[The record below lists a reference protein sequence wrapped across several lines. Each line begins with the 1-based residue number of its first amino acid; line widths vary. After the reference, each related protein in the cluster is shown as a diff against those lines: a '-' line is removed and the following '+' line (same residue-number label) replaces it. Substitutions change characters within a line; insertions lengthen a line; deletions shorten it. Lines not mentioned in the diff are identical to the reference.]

1 MAISLAALTVVIT
14 PSSATAYEGETKLSL
29 TTDYLFEK
37 VTGGHW
43 LRLNVTLDDRFRG
56 KGTLEIDPN
65 TQGFNKFG
73 DPTSVTEIATKIV
86 NITLEA
92 IKLNDPAKKGRQI
105 YEIKGVDQ
113 KVRLFLVVSPKEV
126 GPSRLIVC
134 GDGKSYVLP
143 LQSSETWESPLG
155 NAMGLGGRLH

>member
-1 MAISLAALTVVIT
+1 M
-14 PSSATAYEGETKLSL
+14 
-29 TTDYLFEK
+29 
-37 VTGGHW
+37 
-43 LRLNVTLDDRFRG
+43 
-56 KGTLEIDPN
+56 
-65 TQGFNKFG
+65 
-73 DPTSVTEIATKIV
+73 